1 MSLKTLF
8 TKTNNIMYEIID
20 ITNDNFI
27 SVITFDK
34 LVFAIHEKRWLEL
47 ENPNKKY
54 TIYNEKGL
62 PL

>member
-1 MSLKTLF
+1 
-8 TKTNNIMYEIID
+8 MYEIIE
-20 ITNDNFI
+20 ITNGKFE

-34 LVFAIHEKRWLEL
+34 LVLAIHEKRWLEY
-47 ENPNKKY
+47 ENPNKEY

>member
-1 MSLKTLF
+1 
-8 TKTNNIMYEIID
+8 MYEIID